1 MVHQWYS
8 NRRHDRNPKPRVSG
22 KKDQING
29 ISSALLLCAV
39 VGKTKNTAVLP
50 GFLQNRTWQGQGA
63 AIAAAIGIV
72 ILPGLNSW

>member
-29 ISSALLLCAV
+29 ISSALLLRAV
-39 VGKTKNTAVLP
+39 VGKTKKTAVLP